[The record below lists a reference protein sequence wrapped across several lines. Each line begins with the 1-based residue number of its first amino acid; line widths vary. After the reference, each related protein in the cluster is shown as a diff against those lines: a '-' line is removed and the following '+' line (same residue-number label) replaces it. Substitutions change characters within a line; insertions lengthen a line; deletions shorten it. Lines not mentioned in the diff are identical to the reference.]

1 MHMSVTFWFPPILI
15 DIWYIP
21 IFYVFLCFNP
31 NLPLFWY
38 LHPRLPSI
46 FPSFRQDYM
55 AINKLSSPPWALR
68 ALDIWCLSEPSQ
80 GRGPIRNV
88 FVFLL
93 FFFNRAI
100 YIVGYEFW
108 MEHISSPTAATWN
121 VYRITHI
128 GAWFLSSSMNA
139 IDDGMSD
146 PKTTRKFGKFQ
157 FANGNVWD
165 TYGNNAIYH
174 FYYFQ
179 FVN

>member
-1 MHMSVTFWFPPILI
+1 MIYPNILCFFMLQSKSSSILI
-15 DIWYIP
+15 
-21 IFYVFLCFNP
+21 FTSTSS
-31 NLPLFWY
+31 
-38 LHPRLPSI
+38 LHFSQ
-46 FPSFRQDYM
+46 FPSGLYGHKQVILTPLGLARPRYLVSQ
-55 AINKLSSPPWALR
+55 R
-68 ALDIWCLSEPSQ
+68 AFSGAGSHKKCFC
-80 GRGPIRNV
+80 V
-88 FVFLL
+88 FAF

-174 FYYFQ
+174 LYYFQ